1 MKYFSMAFEFL
12 QGHMDGYLNNMNNY
26 YVYNHNNKWTWLS
39 NDMDYVMGNSIGNH
53 STLYTGDYLKF
64 GNTQR
69 PLMQAILKQPEFHQ
83 MYKDH
88 IIKIRKEL
96 YNLDVLGPRID
107 SLQNMLLEDVNWDQS
122 LPKVSSG
129 ASTPGSSNEATM
141 SEYVS
146 RLSVGG
152 LQLDWNDYKE
162 RLQDT
167 NISFDMAVNGETGHQ
182 TLYGLK
188 QWIRNKAEEVTRS
201 LSSV

>member
-1 MKYFSMAFEFL
+1 MAFEFF

-26 YVYNHNNKWTWLS
+26 YVYNYNNKWTWLS

-64 GNTQR
+64 GDIQR

-83 MYKDH
+83 LYREYIM
-88 IIKIRKEL
+88 KIRNEL

-107 SLQNMLLEDVNWDQS
+107 GIKNMLLEDVNWDQS
-122 LPKVSSG
+122 LPRVSSG
-129 ASTPGSSNEATM
+129 SNSLGLSNEATM
-141 SEYVS
+141 SDYVD

-152 LQLDWNDYKE
+152 LELDWEDY
-162 RLQDT
+162 RNRIQDP
-167 NISFDMAVNGETGHQ
+167 NITFDMAVNGETGYK

-188 QWIRNKAEEVTRS
+188 QWIKNKADDVTRS
-201 LSSV
+201 FSNV